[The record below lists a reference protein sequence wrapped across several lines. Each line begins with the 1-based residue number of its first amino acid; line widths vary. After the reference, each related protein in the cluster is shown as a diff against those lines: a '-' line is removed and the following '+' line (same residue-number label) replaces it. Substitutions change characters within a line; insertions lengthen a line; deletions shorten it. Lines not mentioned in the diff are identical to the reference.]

1 MSESL
6 PRGRTKQLGRVFDEV
21 PLSGRSVRGGRSI
34 WLALAHFAH
43 VLRIACMCK
52 SCDIVEI
59 ASPVYV
65 TAVAQALTSI
75 LSGASEGCAVIL
87 RMIRGHPGH
96 LSFWAERSIRKL
108 GEGHAWV
115 VVTTGQGRTTGLIS
129 NHSPPTGGPAIRSVH
144 SQRHTRT

>member
-1 MSESL
+1 MATIWRRPIDGCAMSESL

-96 LSFWAERSIRKL
+96 LSFWAERSITR
-108 GEGHAWV
+108 
-115 VVTTGQGRTTGLIS
+115 VTSHEFISYTTYPSDFRRI
-129 NHSPPTGGPAIRSVH
+129 
-144 SQRHTRT
+144 